1 MFGMWDVWDVGGLG
15 NGRFGMWDVWG
26 VRCWRCGML
35 GMWNVGDV
43 GCPGCGMFTGMWD
56 VDLQNALDSFDT
68 DKKSTS
74 EEPKFH
80 L

>member
-1 MFGMWDVWDVGGLG
+1 MGCLGCEMLEMWAVGDVEC
-15 NGRFGMWDVWG
+15 WG
-26 VRCWRCGML
+26 CGML
-35 GMWNVGDV
+35 
-43 GCPGCGMFTGMWD
+43 TGMWD

>member
-1 MFGMWDVWDVGGLG
+1 MGGLGCGMFGVWDVG
-15 NGRFGMWDVWG
+15 DVGCWG
-26 VRCWRCGML
+26 CGML
-35 GMWNVGDV
+35 GMWDV
-43 GCPGCGMFTGMWD
+43 RDVECWGCGMFTGMWD

-80 L
+80 LWVK